1 MSEFSN
7 RFRQLKEE
15 FDLTLKDLSDA
26 LNITP
31 PNLSYY
37 MKGREPSYDV
47 LINIADYFNVT
58 TDWLIGRTDARNTAQ
73 ESLYDIIEKD
83 LCLTDVKKLSEKNRS
98 YYLECQNTLYE
109 TMLAL
114 YNLFMFYGF
123 DETLSKYLSGQ
134 FKMYAGTLLNCII
147 NFNKL
152 YVHPSKENV
161 ISIIKYG
168 ETCSDVQKQLLLAT
182 FYNFAKYVS
191 VHDEDIPDSDK
202 ESLKEILNF
211 IFESFNEKFPESKTI
226 DLFNQLNNFSLN
238 ENVTSKSKFVDTE

>member
-1 MSEFSN
+1 
-7 RFRQLKEE
+7 
-15 FDLTLKDLSDA
+15 
-26 LNITP
+26 
-31 PNLSYY
+31 
-37 MKGREPSYDV
+37 
-47 LINIADYFNVT
+47 
-58 TDWLIGRTDARNTAQ
+58 
-73 ESLYDIIEKD
+73 
-83 LCLTDVKKLSEKNRS
+83 
-98 YYLECQNTLYE
+98 
-109 TMLAL
+109 
-114 YNLFMFYGF
+114 
-123 DETLSKYLSGQ
+123 
-134 FKMYAGTLLNCII
+134 MYAGTLLNWII

-152 YVHPSKENV
+152 YVHPSKENI